1 MAANYREERMLCIF
15 LQILC
20 YHDSKTH
27 AGIISNA
34 GITFSGYDESGERES
49 LAPELLSLLPAA
61 AMRGGS
67 VIKMASVMGL
77 ITIIVSNTRLKVLKC
92 LCLG

>member
-15 LQILC
+15 VQIRC

-34 GITFSGYDESGERES
+34 GITFSGYDEPGERVIGPG
-49 LAPELLSLLPAA
+49 A
-61 AMRGGS
+61 S
-67 VIKMASVMGL
+67 VIVTSHEGGG
-77 ITIIVSNTRLKVLKC
+77 RDP
-92 LCLG
+92 

>member
-61 AMRGGS
+61 MRGGS